1 MGRLNHHIVLAS
13 DLTSY
18 LKHVEEVIQEEYP
31 QYELAIQEINKYY
44 DINFVSF
51 VAYDSTLF
59 VHVPIYLKLK
69 EQPILDLFRTESYA
83 IPHDPADLVSNEY
96 GEWIGSYTKIEFEKK
111 YMAIGE
117 EIFLSFNQE
126 DLDNCKRIGGLF
138 YCENMLLL
146 KHISEHT
153 CASAIYMNKW
163 I

>member
-1 MGRLNHHIVLAS
+1 MGRLNHHTVSAS

-31 QYELAIQEINKYY
+31 QYELAIREINKYY

-83 IPHDPADLVSNEY
+83 IPYDPADLVSNEY

-117 EIFLSFNQE
+117 EIYLSFNQE
-126 DLDNCKRIGGLF
+126 D
-138 YCENMLLL
+138 
-146 KHISEHT
+146 
-153 CASAIYMNKW
+153 
-163 I
+163 